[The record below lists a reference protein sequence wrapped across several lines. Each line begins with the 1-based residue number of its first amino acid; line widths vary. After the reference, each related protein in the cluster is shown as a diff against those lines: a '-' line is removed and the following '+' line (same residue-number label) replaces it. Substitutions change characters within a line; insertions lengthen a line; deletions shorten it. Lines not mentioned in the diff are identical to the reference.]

1 MSDLKEAALHYHKF
15 PQPGK
20 LAIVATKPMATQRDL
35 ALAYSPG
42 VADACEEI
50 HRDPATAADY
60 TSRANLVAVIS
71 NGTAVLGMGDIG
83 ALAGKPVMEGKAVL
97 FKKFAGIDVFDIE
110 IDEHDPKI
118 LIETIARLE
127 PTFGG
132 INLEDI
138 KAPECFEVEEA
149 LKKRMKIPVFH
160 DDQHGTAVIVSAAVT
175 NALRLVGKQIDKIKV
190 VTIGGGAAGI
200 ACLNLLHS
208 LGLRRENVTL
218 VDSKGVIYK
227 GRKEGM
233 NAFKELYAQDTNA
246 RTLDD
251 AIEGADMFL
260 GLATAGLL
268 TQDMVKKMAPKPL
281 ILALSN
287 PEPEIRPELAREV
300 RPDAI
305 LATGRSDYPNQI
317 NNVLCFPYLFRGAL
331 DCGATTINEE
341 MKLAAV
347 KAIADLAMAEPSDV
361 VASAYRGEE
370 LRFGPDY
377 IVPKPFDPRLIVEV
391 SSAVAKAAMDSG
403 VASRPIKDFAAYR
416 EKLTGYVFRSGLA
429 MKPVFDQA
437 RKQPKRIVYAE
448 GEDERVLRAAQA
460 VLDENMAKPILIG
473 RANVIAQRIE
483 HLGLRMKPGTD
494 IEVIEIIRDPRYH
507 EYADGYRRLMRRRG
521 VSPDYAATVV
531 RTRSSVFGAMMVA
544 RGAADA
550 LVCGT
555 AGRYHSHFEHIIDIF
570 GKKPGVKTAGA
581 MNLLILEK
589 GTFFVTDTFINED
602 PTAEQVA
609 DIALLAAEE
618 VKRFG
623 MEPKV
628 ALLSH
633 SNFGTADSA
642 SARKMRAALELLET
656 RAPDLEVDGEM
667 HADAAL
673 SEEIRRHIQ
682 PDSRLRGQA
691 NLLVMPTLDAANIAF
706 NMLQVLGDGLSVGPI
721 LLGAG
726 RPAHVVSESV
736 TVRGLVNIT
745 ALAVVDAQNDKNAA
759 PANARAKFL
768 AEAVAP

>member
-1 MSDLKEAALHYHKF
+1 MSDLKEAALAYHKF

-42 VADACEEI
+42 VADACEAI
-50 HRDPATAADY
+50 AADPATAADY

-71 NGTAVLGMGDIG
+71 NGTAVLGLGDIG

-110 IDEHDPKI
+110 VNEHDPKV
-118 LIETIARLE
+118 LIEVIARLE

-160 DDQHGTAVIVSAAVT
+160 DDQHGTAVIVCAAVT
-175 NALRLVGKQIDKIKV
+175 NALRLVGKQIDRLKV

-208 LGLRRENVTL
+208 LGLKRENVTL

-233 NAFKELYAQDTNA
+233 NAFKEMYAQDTNA

-268 TQDMVKKMAPKPL
+268 TQDMVKKMADKPL

-287 PEPEIRPELAREV
+287 PEPEIRPELARAV

-403 VASRPIKDFAAYR
+403 VAARPIADFAAYR

-437 RKQPKRIVYAE
+437 KAAPKRVVYAE

-460 VLDENMAKPILIG
+460 VLDEKMAKPILIG
-473 RANVIAQRIE
+473 RENVIAQRIE
-483 HLGLRMKPGTD
+483 HLGLRMKPGVD
-494 IEVIEIIRDPRYH
+494 VEVIEIIRDPRYH

-531 RTRSSVFGAMMVA
+531 RTRSSVFAAMMVA
-544 RGAADA
+544 RGAADS

-555 AGRYHSHFEHIIDIF
+555 AGRYKSHFTHMIDIF
-570 GKKPGVKTAGA
+570 GLKAGVKTAAA

-589 GTFFVTDTFINED
+589 GTFFVCDTFVNED
-602 PTAEQVA
+602 PTAEQIS

-633 SNFGTADSA
+633 SNFGSANSA
-642 SARKMRAALELLET
+642 SALKMRAALDLIEA
-656 RAPDLEVDGEM
+656 RAPELEVDGEM
-667 HADAAL
+667 NSDAAL
-673 SEEIRRHIQ
+673 SDEIRRHLQ
-682 PDSRLRGQA
+682 PESRLRGQA
-691 NLLVMPTLDAANIAF
+691 NLPTLDAANIAF
-706 NMLQVLGDGLSVGPI
+706 NMLKVLGDGLSVGPI

-726 RPAHVVSESV
+726 RPAHVVSDTI

-745 ALAVVDAQNDKNAA
+745 ALAVVDAQNDKSAA
-759 PANARAKFL
+759 GANARAKFL
-768 AEAVAP
+768 AEAMAP